1 MIRGGFVP
9 WPQPLY
15 ISVYYARSFSPES
28 FRVLRRLAVLLLACL
43 VASTAHA
50 ADLTVSA
57 AASLQNAFREIAA
70 AWEKQNPGDR
80 VLLNFAASG
89 TLLQQIDKGA
99 PVDVFASADMETMD
113 RAQAKNLVDA
123 SARRTFASNTLVVV
137 VPVASVQ
144 PLAALADLQ
153 QEAVKRIAIGD
164 PRSVPAGRYAETA
177 LQSAGKRDV
186 LEPKWIRAQS
196 VRQVLDYVA
205 RGEVDAGFVYATDAA
220 LMKDRVRVAFDIP
233 LDAPVLYPVAP
244 IAASANRAQ
253 ARSFIAFLT
262 GTQGQEILSRY
273 GFANP

>member
-1 MIRGGFVP
+1 
-9 WPQPLY
+9 
-15 ISVYYARSFSPES
+15 
-28 FRVLRRLAVLLLACL
+28 VLVRPVVRLLGALL
-43 VASTAHA
+43 VALFAFVSPLASIAQA

-70 AWEKQNPGDR
+70 AWEKHNPGDR

-99 PVDVFASADMETMD
+99 PVDVFASADEETMD

-123 SARRTFASNTLVVV
+123 TARRIFASNTLVVV
-137 VPVASVQ
+137 VPIASKQ
-144 PLAALADLQ
+144 PLATIADLQ
-153 QEAVKRIAIGD
+153 RDSVTRIAIGD

-177 LQSAGKRDV
+177 LQSAGQRDA

-205 RGEVDAGFVYATDAA
+205 RGEVDAGFVYATDASIR
-220 LMKDRVRVAFDIP
+220 KDRVRVAFDIP
-233 LDAPVLYPVAP
+233 LDAPVRYPVAP
-244 IAASANRAQ
+244 VADCANPAQ
-253 ARSFIAFLT
+253 ARSFVAFLT
-262 GTQGQEILSRY
+262 GAQGQEILARH